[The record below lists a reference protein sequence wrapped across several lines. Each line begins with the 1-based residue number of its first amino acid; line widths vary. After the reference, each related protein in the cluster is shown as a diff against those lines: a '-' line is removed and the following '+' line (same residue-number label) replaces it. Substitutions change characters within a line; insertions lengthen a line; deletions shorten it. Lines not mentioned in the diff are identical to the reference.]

1 MTKIHKQLFAST
13 RMTLC
18 CLTLF
23 LLTTASALS
32 AERQFL
38 HPGHVPAAVANLRP
52 VDRLSGATR
61 LDLAIGLPLR
71 NREALTNLL
80 QQIYDPASP
89 RFHQYLTQEQFT
101 ELFGP
106 AEQDYQRVIDYA
118 QSHGLQVTGTH
129 PNRVLLD
136 VNGSVADIE
145 KAFQV
150 TMRVYPHPT
159 EARTFF
165 APDVEPSVE
174 PGIPILD
181 ISGLDNFILPHPADL
196 RIAPADNPVITN
208 AATGS
213 GPNGLFIGN
222 DFRAAYAP
230 GVALTGVG
238 QTIGLFEFGPYFTND
253 ISIYETDAHLP
264 AVAITNV
271 LLDGYTGIPAAGAD
285 DGEEALDIQMAMCM
299 APGATILVYEGNSAA
314 DIYNRMATDNKA
326 KQMSCSFGF
335 SPPPATMDQIFQQ
348 YAAQGQAMFQASGD
362 GGANAG
368 AIFPPWDD
376 PNITVV
382 GGTSLNTSGPGGP
395 WLSETTWRGS
405 GGGVS
410 TTYSIPS
417 WQLGIDMTAN
427 QGSTTMR
434 NIPDVSIL
442 ADTIIFTVNKNGQT
456 GGIGGTSAAA
466 PMWAGFMALVN
477 QQAAANGR
485 PPVGF
490 FNPTIYALGKGPNRA
505 SILHDIT
512 TGNNTNSSS
521 PTKFFA
527 VPGYDLCTGWG
538 SPIGPNLINALA
550 GPNDAL
556 QIQPGIGFT
565 ATVPYGLTPGP
576 TALDLFLTNTG
587 AASLDWALTNTAPWL
602 DVSATNGTLTP
613 GGAAAI
619 VTLSLNTSAVGALS
633 AGVYTANVL
642 FSNLTSGVTQSRL
655 FILNVSTADFPV
667 AVTGFNAGV
676 IVPNNATVASPQA
689 TGFDILNNISFYE
702 AGLNANPQV
711 SGSGGT
717 QGLPQ
722 NGLITSQSDGATTFQ
737 LGPYGGAN
745 ALMLGDTYPA
755 SGTLTLANPQAYNSL
770 AVLAASANGGGLGT
784 MVVHFT
790 NGASSQ
796 TFNFNAQDWFNTT
809 ANVAI
814 KGFGRLDLNS
824 GLFTENNG
832 ANNPN
837 LYQTK
842 INLAALGLNQ
852 AVASVTFTKPNIGGS
867 QDSGVFALSGSLMP
881 PQVSITQ
888 QPRSATNNLPGTSTT
903 FSVVA
908 MGNPPLAYQW
918 FSTNTSSRTGAEL
931 TGQTNA
937 SLVFNPALTSE
948 AGSYFVVVSNAFN
961 AVASSPATLIVYT
974 TPVITQQPAPTN
986 LVLYVGGSVSLSVT
1000 ATAALPLYYTWYRN
1014 GTPIAGAT
1022 APQHALNNV
1031 QLADSGNYN
1040 VTLSNSFGAVTSSI
1054 VSLTVIASP
1063 NRSYPETVLADKPMA
1078 YWRLDEASGTT
1089 AYDRVGGNNGRY
1101 FFVALGLAG
1110 YNPLDPD
1117 TAGGFGSLAS
1127 ANSYVGNIPIDF
1139 ATAGNAAFSVEA
1151 WVNGLAQ
1158 NGDKGIVS
1166 KGTGGGGEQ
1175 FDLDTGSDGG
1185 SPTHAFRFFVRDAA
1199 GNPHHANGTIA
1210 PNGRWHHL
1218 VGVCDEAHGFLN
1230 LYVDGVTN
1238 ASSAVSGGILGSTN
1252 TVAIGARQS
1261 GTGAIH
1267 DLQFVGTIDEV
1278 AIYNYALSPA
1288 QALAHYTIGTN
1299 APLAIAIGAPA
1310 GRWQLSWNWTNAILQ
1325 SAPQV
1330 TGPFTD
1336 VPGAV
1341 MPYPLPPAGT
1351 NQFYRVRFPAP

>member
-1 MTKIHKQLFAST
+1 MNYTILPKTRAGLFSSMC
-13 RMTLC
+13 RLG
-18 CLTLF
+18 LF
-23 LLTTASALS
+23 LFTAASAQP

-38 HPGHVPAAVANLRP
+38 HPGHVPAAAANLQP
-52 VDRLSGATR
+52 LDRLSSATP

-89 RFHQYLTQEQFT
+89 RFHQYLTPEQFT

-106 AEQDYQRVIDYA
+106 TEQDYQRVIDFA
-118 QSHGLQVTGTH
+118 HSHGLQVTGTH

-136 VNGSVADIE
+136 VNGSVANIE
-145 KAFQV
+145 KTFQM
-150 TMRVYPHPT
+150 TLRVYPHPT
-159 EARTFF
+159 EARTFY
-165 APDVEPSVE
+165 APDVEPSVD

-213 GPNGLFIGN
+213 GPGGLFIGN

-230 GVALTGVG
+230 GVALTGLG

-253 ISIYETDAHLP
+253 ISIYEADAHLP

-299 APGATILVYEGNSAA
+299 APGATILVYEGNSAL

-348 YAAQGQAMFQASGD
+348 YAMQGQTMFQASGD
-362 GGANAG
+362 NGANAG
-368 AIFPPWDD
+368 PLFPPFDD
-376 PNITVV
+376 PNITAV
-382 GGTSLNTSGPGGP
+382 GGTSLTTSGSGGP

-434 NIPDVSIL
+434 NVPDVSIL

-477 QQAAANGR
+477 QQAAANGK
-485 PPVGF
+485 PPIGF
-490 FNPTIYALGKGPNRA
+490 FNPIIYALGKGPNRA

-512 TGNNTNSSS
+512 TGNTTNSSS

-538 SPIGPNLINALA
+538 SPIGPNMINTLA
-550 GPNDAL
+550 GPNDAM

-565 ATVPYGLTPGP
+565 ATVPYGVPPSP
-576 TALDLFLTNTG
+576 TALDLTLTNTG
-587 AASLDWALTNTAPWL
+587 PASVNWALTNTAPWL

-613 GGAAAI
+613 GGGAI
-619 VTLSLNTSAVGALS
+619 VTVSLDLAAASGFP
-633 AGVYTANVL
+633 AGTYTANVW
-642 FSNLTSGVTQSRL
+642 FTNLTSGVAQSRL
-655 FILNVSTADFPV
+655 FILNVSTADFPI

-676 IVPNNATVASPQA
+676 IVPNNATVANPQA

-702 AGLNANPQV
+702 VGLNANPQV

-745 ALMLGDTYPA
+745 ALMLGDTYA
-755 SGTLTLANPQAYNSL
+755 SSGPLTLANPRAYNSL

-790 NGASSQ
+790 NGTASQ
-796 TFNFNAQDWFNTT
+796 IFNFNAQDWFNTT

-814 KGFGRLDLNS
+814 KGFGRLDLNT
-824 GLFTENNG
+824 GLFTEDNG
-832 ANNPN
+832 GNNPN
-837 LYQTK
+837 LYQTR

-881 PQVSITQ
+881 PQVNITQ
-888 QPRSATNNLPGTSTT
+888 QPRSATNNLPGTSTS

-908 MGNPPLAYQW
+908 MGSPPLMYQW
-918 FSTNTSSRTGAEL
+918 FSTNTSTRAVTLL
-931 TGQTNA
+931 TNQTNA
-937 SLVFNPALTSE
+937 SLIFNPAVSSE
-948 AGSYFVVVSNAFN
+948 AGSYFVIVSNAFN
-961 AVASSPATLIVYT
+961 AVSSSAATLTVYT
-974 TPVITQQPAPTN
+974 TPVITQQPSPTN
-986 LVLYVGGSVSLSVT
+986 LFLYVGGGISLSVA
-1000 ATAALPLYYTWYRN
+1000 ATGALPLYYAWNHT
-1014 GTPIAGAT
+1014 GAPIAGAT
-1022 APQHALNNV
+1022 GPQHTLNNV
-1031 QLADSGNYN
+1031 QLTDSGNY
-1040 VTLSNSFGAVTSSI
+1040 VATLSNSFGVVTSSI
-1054 VSLTVIASP
+1054 VSLTVIATP
-1063 NRSYPETVLADKPMA
+1063 KQSYPEAVLADRPMA
-1078 YWRLDEASGTT
+1078 YWRLDEAGGTT

-1101 FFVALGLAG
+1101 IQVVLGKPG

-1117 TAGGFGSLAS
+1117 TAGGFGSLS
-1127 ANSYVGNIPIDF
+1127 VANCYVSNIPIDF
-1139 ATAGNAAFSVEA
+1139 ATAGNAVFSVEA
-1151 WVNGLAQ
+1151 WVNGAAQ
-1158 NGDKGIVS
+1158 SADNGIIS

-1175 FDLDTGSDGG
+1175 FNLDTGSDGG
-1185 SPTHAFRFFVRDAA
+1185 SPTHAFRFFVRDAS
-1199 GNPHHANGTIA
+1199 GNPFHANGTIA

-1218 VGVCDEAHGFLN
+1218 VGVCDEVHGFLN

-1238 ASSAVSGGILGSTN
+1238 ASGTVSGGLLGSTN

-1261 GTGAIH
+1261 GTLLAH

-1278 AIYNYALSPA
+1278 AIYNYALTPA
-1288 QALAHYTIGTN
+1288 QVQAHYTIGTN
-1299 APLAIAIGAPA
+1299 APLAIAISAP
-1310 GRWQLSWNWTNAILQ
+1310 GGQWQLSWNWTNGILQ
-1325 SAPQV
+1325 SATQAA
-1330 TGPFTD
+1330 GPFTD

-1341 MPYPLPPAGT
+1341 MPYPFSPTAT
-1351 NQFYRVRFPAP
+1351 NQFYRVRFPVP